1 MCYVWR
7 LVNQKELCNIKND
20 SGQTNNLI
28 EENISIAKEMQN
40 FYDTWWNDAFKEL
53 SYTFIDIE
61 SELDNILT
69 SHDIHVD
76 KTSWH

>member
-1 MCYVWR
+1 M
-7 LVNQKELCNIKND
+7 VNQKELCNIKND

-28 EENISIAKEMQN
+28 EENISIDKEMQN

>member
-28 EENISIAKEMQN
+28 EENISIDKEMQN